1 MFKIFCFFI
10 GLSFIGFSELRAD
23 SGSFD
28 IENGKNKSEV
38 CATCHG
44 SDGNSFV
51 PIWPKISG
59 QNSTYMYKQ
68 LNSFKLEGKDGRS
81 NSIMY
86 SIVKDLSDKDL
97 SDISMY
103 YATGNGFS
111 VNNSLEDEVSDI
123 NNGRTLY
130 IYGDSTKSIPSC
142 AACHGFSGEGNS
154 LAGFPRLKNQ
164 HFEYTVQQLQNYK
177 DCTRSNDYNM
187 IMRDITSKLSD
198 KQVLEVAKYIAFLF

>member
-10 GLSFIGFSELRAD
+10 GLFFIGFSGLHAD
-23 SGSFD
+23 GSSFD
-28 IENGKNKSEV
+28 VENGKEKSQV
-38 CATCHG
+38 CTTCHG

-51 PIWPKISG
+51 PMWPKISG
-59 QNSTYMYKQ
+59 QISTYMIKQ

-81 NSIMY
+81 NPIMY

-103 YATGNGFS
+103 YSTGNGFS
-111 VNNSLEDEVSDI
+111 SNSDEDVVNSDVI
-123 NNGRTLY
+123 NGRSLY
-130 IYGDSTKSIPSC
+130 LYGDSVNNIPACS
-142 AACHGFSGEGNS
+142 ACHGFYGEGNN

-177 DCTRSNDYNM
+177 DCTRFNDYNM
-187 IMRDITSKLSD
+187 IMRDVAGKLSD
-198 KQVLEVAKYIAFLF
+198 KQVLEVAKFIALM